1 VEKIITRSLMS
12 CDPHQI
18 LFGEMHTGFWWE
30 NLRER
35 DHLED
40 TDVVGKVILK

>member
-1 VEKIITRSLMS
+1 MS

-18 LFGEMHTGFWWE
+18 LFREMHTGFWSE

-40 TDVVGKVILK
+40 TGVDGKVILK